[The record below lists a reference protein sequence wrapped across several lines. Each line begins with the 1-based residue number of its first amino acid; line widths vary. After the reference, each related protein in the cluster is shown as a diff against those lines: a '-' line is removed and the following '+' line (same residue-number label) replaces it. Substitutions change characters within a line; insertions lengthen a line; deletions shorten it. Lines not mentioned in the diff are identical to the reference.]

1 METLLREMQ
10 TRAQSHLL
18 FPSDMDVNQP
28 LPYSVIAPR
37 LSRLCRSTGMRY
49 VTLHGLRS
57 FFVTQCRESGLPDTE
72 IAALI
77 GDKSGPAIIART
89 YGDVRPEHLLRQAQR
104 VRFIAGEKPEAEPPK
119 FIARRPQTIRP

>member
-1 METLLREMQ
+1 M
-10 TRAQSHLL
+10 H
-18 FPSDMDVNQP
+18 
-28 LPYSVIAPR
+28 
-37 LSRLCRSTGMRY
+37 Y

-89 YGDVRPEHLLRQAQR
+89 YGDVRPEHLLKQAQR
-104 VRFIAGEKPEAEPPK
+104 VRFLAGGKTGCRGVEARHPTKAANHPSL
-119 FIARRPQTIRP
+119 TVGL